1 MQKMGRDKAVKISE
15 NRPQFGGTFREKIK
29 NFDHP
34 AETDMVYW
42 IGRKQKRIL
51 GGWFEQQNP

>member
-1 MQKMGRDKAVKISE
+1 MQPFYSGMEKMGRDKAVKISE

-34 AETDMVYW
+34 ADTDMVY
-42 IGRKQKRIL
+42 
-51 GGWFEQQNP
+51 